1 MRENIYKI
9 YLLFDT
15 MKRFDK
21 LEQIHHEL
29 WFNPWWP
36 DQVLH
41 PFMIIFLLIIDWADG
56 RCFMAG

>member
-1 MRENIYKI
+1 
-9 YLLFDT
+9 

-29 WFNPWWP
+29 WFNAWWP

-41 PFMIIFLLIIDWADG
+41 PFIIIFLLIIDWADG